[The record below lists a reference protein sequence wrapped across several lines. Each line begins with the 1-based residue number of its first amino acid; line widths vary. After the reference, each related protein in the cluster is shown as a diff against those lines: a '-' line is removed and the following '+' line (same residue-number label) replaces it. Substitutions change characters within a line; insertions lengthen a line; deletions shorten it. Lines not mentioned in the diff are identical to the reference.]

1 MNAVRVGGSPPIKG
15 TLAVGSPGHGI
26 ENEDMIIVMKRMAK
40 MMVVVSQSPGMRL
53 GGQDQAS
60 HATGSQSGCFFLQIK
75 VFKFFRGVFT
85 SQFSNAFESS
95 WHCLSSSPACS
106 SSNLLGNHRL
116 HSHTSYLSFFLHR
129 QNFWGVKF
137 TLKTPI
143 FRVKSVKKR
152 HFFA

>member
-1 MNAVRVGGSPPIKG
+1 MEWMNRGIYRDYQKSGTYAFKRKYIILNEVKKGGSLPIKG

-75 VFKFFRGVFT
+75 VFKFFRGVST
-85 SQFSNAFESS
+85 SQFQMLSRAPGIV
-95 WHCLSSSPACS
+95 CLVHPPVA
-106 SSNLLGNHRL
+106 R
-116 HSHTSYLSFFLHR
+116 
-129 QNFWGVKF
+129 
-137 TLKTPI
+137 PI
-143 FRVKSVKKR
+143 FLVTTDYILFRI
-152 HFFA
+152 